1 MTSKKTDKSEFWWLL
16 DLSDLSLDLNTL
28 AIEWQKFYNKKRPHS
43 SLNGKT
49 HWEKLQK
56 LEHIIPIQPYIP
68 RKSGI
73 E

>member
-1 MTSKKTDKSEFWWLL
+1 MTSKKTDKFEFWWLL

-49 HWEKLQK
+49 HWEKLQ
-56 LEHIIPIQPYIP
+56 
-68 RKSGI
+68 
-73 E
+73 